1 MSVIL
6 VGIALAALA
15 GCGFSGS
22 AIAPAAPVALHGIV
36 NGGQQPVSGASIQLF
51 AAGTTGLGSAAQ
63 PLLNTPVQS
72 DSNGNFS
79 IPATYT
85 CPSPT
90 AQVYVVAAG
99 GNPGLPS
106 GASNPALKLTA
117 MLGSCSD
124 LPASNS
130 IIVNEVTTVGS
141 VWPLAAFMTS
151 SSAIGSASNDTSFLN
166 AVASVPEFINLSQ
179 GSSPGKPASTSYFSE
194 NSKLDSLSD
203 LLGNCVNSAGGSA
216 GDSSP
221 CGLLFS
227 MATPPGGT
235 APTDTMAAALR
246 IAQNPGNNVSE
257 IFGLAK
263 AETYFSPALAAAP
276 SDWTLTL
283 SYLVAAPSIS
293 LATGTYVGAQEVA
306 IRDSTA
312 GSIIHYTTDESV
324 PTSSSPIYS
333 GAFPIGVSSTVQA
346 IAMVGESQSSVA
358 SSTLTITAAQPAT
371 KLAFLQQPSNALTGA
386 PITPAVAVAIEDAAG
401 NILLSATNL
410 VQINLTGSSGLGGTL
425 QIAAQNGV
433 ATFSNLSVGT
443 AANQLTLT
451 ATSPSL
457 TSATSTTFTTS
468 TPSAPLD
475 VTVTPGSVTLTP
487 SQTTTFTASVAGTSN
502 AAVTWAL
509 VPAVGEIS
517 AAGLY
522 TAPATVPSPGTVTV
536 IATSVSNPTQSA
548 SATVTIAPLTGAL
561 YYLSPASAGGSDS
574 NNGLSP
580 NSPWLTPNHPVN
592 CGDVILASPGTSY
605 ASANFSSG
613 KWGTVTCKAGNNV
626 AWLKCATFDAC
637 KITSANSGVGGIW
650 VDQSYWG
657 IQGWEVT
664 TTGGPYAGC
673 FAAKPSFT
681 SPVEIHHII
690 FANNVANGC
699 QGGGFESSNIGTTA
713 SVDYL
718 AIIGN
723 IAYNSSQGNGE
734 CFSGISV
741 YQPIA
746 SDTLAG
752 THIYIAGN
760 LSYDNVDPD
769 VCAGGTS
776 TDGEGIV
783 LDTLNGSQGGL
794 AAYAQQILVD
804 NNIAI
809 FNGASGID
817 NGGGGN
823 SLAPVYLRNNTVY
836 GNWTDSNHNVQA
848 CGQLMLEGYPALP
861 ANTINLTQA
870 YLNLAVPSGPTEP
883 GCRSNPA
890 YAYYVYNANSTN
902 RIYTNLAYSAAGY
915 NTGSS
920 SNDGFS
926 YAPDNV
932 VGTNPGFT
940 NPTNPGAPSCRTASN
955 VPNCMASVISHFTP
969 TTASAAKYGYQAPDT
984 AQVYDTLFPQWLCN
998 TNLPTGLVSMGCKI
1012 AP

>member
-1 MSVIL
+1 
-6 VGIALAALA
+6 
-15 GCGFSGS
+15 
-22 AIAPAAPVALHGIV
+22 
-36 NGGQQPVSGASIQLF
+36 
-51 AAGTTGLGSAAQ
+51 
-63 PLLNTPVQS
+63 
-72 DSNGNFS
+72 
-79 IPATYT
+79 
-85 CPSPT
+85 
-90 AQVYVVAAG
+90 
-99 GNPGLPS
+99 
-106 GASNPALKLTA
+106 
-117 MLGSCSD
+117 
-124 LPASNS
+124 
-130 IIVNEVTTVGS
+130 
-141 VWPLAAFMTS
+141 
-151 SSAIGSASNDTSFLN
+151 
-166 AVASVPEFINLSQ
+166 
-179 GSSPGKPASTSYFSE
+179 
-194 NSKLDSLSD
+194 
-203 LLGNCVNSAGGSA
+203 
-216 GDSSP
+216 
-221 CGLLFS
+221 

-235 APTDTMAAALR
+235 APTDTMAAAMR
-246 IAQNPGNNVSE
+246 IAQNPDNNVTE

-263 AETYFSPALAAAP
+263 AETYFRPALTAAP

-283 SYLVAAPSIS
+283 TYLVAAPSIS
-293 LATGTYVGAQEVA
+293 PVTGTYVGAQEVE

-312 GSIIHYTTDESV
+312 GSVIHYTTDGTV

-333 GAFPIGVSSTVQA
+333 GALSISVSSTVQA

-358 SSTLTITAAQPAT
+358 SSTLTITAAAQAAA

-386 PITPAVAVAIEDAAG
+386 PITPAVTVAVEDAAG
-401 NILLSATNL
+401 NMLSTATNL
-410 VQINLTGSSGLGGTL
+410 VQINLSGSSALGGTL
-425 QIAAQNGV
+425 QNAARNGV
-433 ATFSNLSVGT
+433 ATFSNLTVGT
-443 AANQLTLT
+443 PGNKYTLT
-451 ATSPSL
+451 ASSPGL
-457 TSATSTTFTTS
+457 TSATSATFTTA
-468 TPSAPLD
+468 APTTAAQLG
-475 VTVTPGSVTLTP
+475 VTVTPGSVTLIP
-487 SQTTTFTASVAGTSN
+487 SQTQTFTAAVAGTSN
-502 AAVTWAL
+502 TAVTWAL
-509 VPAVGEIS
+509 TPAVGTIS

-536 IATSVSNPTQSA
+536 TATSVADPNQSA
-548 SATVTIAPLTGAL
+548 SATITIVPSAGTL

-592 CGDVILASPGTSY
+592 CGDVIMASPGTSY

-637 KITSANSGVGGIW
+637 KISSGNSGVGGIW

-681 SPVEIHHII
+681 KPAEIHHII

-718 AIIGN
+718 AIVGN

-741 YQPIA
+741 YQPVA
-746 SDTLAG
+746 SDTVAG

-760 LSYDNVDPD
+760 LSYDNVDPA
-769 VCAGGTS
+769 VCAGGAS

-823 SLAPVYLRNNTVY
+823 SLAAVYFRHNTVY
-836 GNWTDSNHNVQA
+836 GNWADSNHNVQA

-861 ANTINLTQA
+861 ANTVNLTQA
-870 YLNLAVPSGPTEP
+870 FLNLAVPSGSTEP
-883 GCRSNPA
+883 GCGSNPA
-890 YAYYVYNANSTN
+890 YAYYVYNVNSTN
-902 RIYTNLAYSAAGY
+902 KIYQNLAYSAAGY
-915 NTGSS
+915 NTGYSN
-920 SNDGFS
+920 SNDFS
-926 YAPDNV
+926 FGPDNV
-932 VGTNPGFT
+932 VGTNPGFV
-940 NPTNPGAPSCRTASN
+940 NPIDPGAPSCSAASS
-955 VPNCMASVISHFTP
+955 VPNCITAVISHFTP
-969 TTASAAKYGYQAPDT
+969 TTTSAATYGYQEPST
-984 AQVYDTLFPQWLCN
+984 TQVYDPLFPQWVCN
-998 TNLPTGLVSMGCKI
+998 TNLPIGLVSMGCKT